1 MFCIKSLSCF
11 STALVSS
18 IDSAVSWESGS
29 TILAKIPGRGYNP
42 QFMSTLLG
50 LDIGSSSVIAGILSG
65 DKVVAEAPRVFF
77 RSYCDGPRV
86 EVVPEDLL
94 KAVRKGIAGL
104 GDRAKKVDAIAL
116 AVMSPAWVAMDF
128 SGNALTPLV
137 THQDRRSVEIAR
149 QIEERVGKQR
159 HLSLT
164 GCRPFPG
171 GISSTTWAWYLK
183 NEPGRLKKA
192 DLVGHLNTY
201 LHRQITGA
209 RVIDPSNASFT
220 GVYKTL
226 TLDGWSDE
234 LCSAIRMKKSL
245 LPEVLEANVIAGK
258 VTPAAARRLGL
269 TAGTPMLTG
278 IMDGSAGM
286 LRAGARV
293 GQLFDVCGSTD
304 VLALCTDKPRPHER
318 LLTRALGVGRKWLIV
333 STLAA
338 VASAIYWA
346 REQFFPDW
354 TIEQFRAELIRL
366 SKIGPEAAGT
376 VKFEPYMAGERT
388 SIAQRQGAFTGLTL
402 ATKREQMLSAIL
414 EALTQASA
422 ERLALLKTTGTKLL
436 TEVVVS
442 GGADRLDKLLTR
454 DWQGKWIFRPI
465 TDATMRGLGTLI
477 PREMSE

>member
-1 MFCIKSLSCF
+1 MGV
-11 STALVSS
+11 T
-18 IDSAVSWESGS
+18 
-29 TILAKIPGRGYNP
+29 NP
-42 QFMSTLLG
+42 HFMPTLLG

-77 RSYCDGPRV
+77 RSRCDGPKV
-86 EVVPEDLL
+86 EVDPEDLL
-94 KAVRKGIAGL
+94 HAVRKGIAGL
-104 GDRAKKVDAIAL
+104 GDKAKKVDAIAL
-116 AVMSPAWVAMDF
+116 AVMAPAWVAMD
-128 SGNALTPLV
+128 STGKALTPLV

-149 QIEERVGKQR
+149 QIEERVGKKR
-159 HLSLT
+159 HLQLT

-234 LCSAIRMKKSL
+234 LCAAIGAKKSL
-245 LPEVLEANVIAGK
+245 LPEVLEADIIAGK
-258 VTPAAARRLGL
+258 VTSAAARRLGL

-286 LRAGARV
+286 LRAGTRV
-293 GQLFDVCGSTD
+293 GQLFNVCGSTD
-304 VLALCTDKPRPHER
+304 VLAMCTDKPRPHER
-318 LLTRALGVGRKWLIV
+318 VLTRALGVGKKWLVV

-354 TIEQFRAELIRL
+354 TLEEFRAELIRL

-388 SIAQRQGAFTGLTL
+388 SIEQRQGAFTGLTL

-422 ERLALLKTTGTKLL
+422 DRLVLLKATGTKLL
-436 TEVVVS
+436 PDVVVS

-454 DWQGKWIFRPI
+454 DWQGKWKFRPI
-465 TDATMRGLGTLI
+465 TDATMRGLGTLT
-477 PREMSE
+477 PRPLEK